1 MTDQVLAFAGAEG
14 YGAEATGG
22 RGGVVLHVTSLADT
36 GTGTL
41 RWALMQSGPRTIV
54 FDIGGS
60 IKLASQILVE
70 NGDLTIAGQTAPGEG
85 ITIEGSRIRLKAS
98 NIIVRGVHFRPG
110 DGAGM
115 KVSDRDAMMIGTT
128 DFTLSNIVIDHNSFT
143 WGIDENFDI
152 NGKVHNVTLSNN
164 IISEA
169 LSNSLH
175 PNGEHSKGLLVSNWD
190 TNLSDA
196 DTNISII
203 KNLMSHNMERNPE
216 VHAGQNIEIINNLAY
231 DYGHEYRVMWLGGG
245 SGGTLQT
252 SIKAVGNVMMPGPST
267 SSSTILPEFLTP
279 GYAAPETN
287 VPIALNKMAEG
298 STIFLADNLWTKI
311 ASDSA
316 GNQDQAQ
323 LYWNNGGANYLV
335 DHATFG
341 SGVKILDSSAT
352 AAYVLANAGTSGYS
366 SNSADARIIREAAT
380 GGGQIID
387 NTAQVGG
394 MPGATG
400 QTSVAATDTD
410 RDGMVD
416 WFEDA
421 YGFNKLANDA
431 NGDSDRDGFTN
442 VEEYINGIITG
453 FDIDLSQEDAVPVQ
467 PITGPTLKG
476 TPGDTSFT
484 VRTLGSYLDEQ
495 MGWGIDSAVSYVDF
509 RLSDNVENLS
519 LKGDKALSGTGNA
532 IDNKIVG
539 NEFDNKIVGLG
550 GNDLLRGMTGN
561 DRLNGGTGDDRLE
574 GNEGDDML
582 MGGRGAD
589 LLYGGTGADT
599 FRFTAG
605 DSNLNTKGTDDI
617 ILDFDAGDKL
627 LLPGKAAP
635 VDVRSLNSVTTTAKT
650 FAQAKGA
657 AEANFAAFGG
667 APLVIKGASDSY
679 VFWSIDGNP
688 ATFEQGVML
697 KGLSASSYGKLG

>member
-128 DFTLSNIVIDHNSFT
+128 DFTLNNIVIDHNSFT

-190 TNLSDA
+190 TNLADA

>member
-1 MTDQVLAFAGAEG
+1 
-14 YGAEATGG
+14 
-22 RGGVVLHVTSLADT
+22 
-36 GTGTL
+36 
-41 RWALMQSGPRTIV
+41 
-54 FDIGGS
+54 
-60 IKLASQILVE
+60 
-70 NGDLTIAGQTAPGEG
+70 
-85 ITIEGSRIRLKAS
+85 
-98 NIIVRGVHFRPG
+98 
-110 DGAGM
+110 M

-128 DFTLSNIVIDHNSFT
+128 DFPLTNIVIDHNSFT

-164 IISEA
+164 IIAEA

-175 PNGEHSKGLLVSNWD
+175 PNGEHSKGLLVSNWN
-190 TNLSDA
+190 TNLPDA

-203 KNLMSHNMERNPE
+203 NNLMSHNMERNPE

-245 SGGTLQT
+245 SGGALQT
-252 SIKAVGNVMMPGPST
+252 SIKAIGNVMMPGPST
-267 SSSTILPEFLTP
+267 SDSTILPEFLTP
-279 GYAAPETN
+279 GYTAPDTN
-287 VPIALNKMAEG
+287 VPIALNRMAEG
-298 STIFLADNLWTKI
+298 SEIFLADNLWTKI
-311 ASDSA
+311 ATDSA

-323 LYWNNGGANYLV
+323 LYWDNGGAGYLV
-335 DHATFG
+335 DHASFG

-366 SNSADARIIREAAT
+366 GNSVDARIIRDAAT

-387 NTAQVGG
+387 TTAQVGG
-394 MPGATG
+394 MPSATG
-400 QTSVAATDTD
+400 QISVSAADTD

-421 YGFNKLANDA
+421 YGFDKLVNDA

-442 VEEYINGIITG
+442 VEDYINGIITG
-453 FDIDLSQEDAVPVQ
+453 FDIDLSQEDAVPAA
-467 PITGPTLKG
+467 PPTGPTLKG
-476 TPGDTSFT
+476 TAGDTIFT

-495 MGWGIDSAVSYVDF
+495 MGGGIDSAVSYVDF

-532 IDNKIVG
+532 LDNKIVG
-539 NEFDNKIVGLG
+539 NEFDNRIVGLA
-550 GNDLLRGMTGN
+550 GNDALRGMAGN

-574 GNEGDDML
+574 GNEGNDLL

-589 LLYGGTGADT
+589 LLYGGTGADI
-599 FRFTAG
+599 FRFTPG
-605 DSNLNTKGTDDI
+605 DANLNAKGTDDVI
-617 ILDFDAGDKL
+617 MDFGSGDTL
-627 LLPGKAAP
+627 LLPGSTAP
-635 VDVRSLNSVTTTAKT
+635 VDVRSLSAVTTTART
-650 FAQAKGA
+650 FAQARSA
-657 AEANFAAFGG
+657 AEASFTTFGG

-697 KGLSASSYGKLG
+697 KGLAAANYGKLA